1 VDANNGCVLIVSD
14 DEQASKTLSH
24 AIEQQGYNATV
35 TDSPDQAWTMLAS
48 QGYDVALLDCAP
60 QFNALHLLDRLKADP
75 ALHSIPVIL
84 LTGNDGTS
92 VLEEGLEKGAV
103 DYLPAPYSP
112 ALIQARIEAQMA
124 KRKLHDQEHDLL
136 VKAKLESDIEI
147 GRRIQLGF
155 LPASLP
161 QPPGWEVAAYFRPA
175 RQVAGDFYDSF
186 MLAQNRRLGALIA
199 DVCDKGFHAAM
210 YMALIRSL
218 FRAYGQQHYSL
229 SWMDMLTEGGGGS
242 MRRGDANAETTA
254 ARRGRGPQTGTT
266 ALRNAVTLTNDY
278 LNTNHRDN
286 MFATFFFGV
295 IDPSGGSLIYVNGGH
310 NPPAILGPDGTIKA
324 RLKPTGTPVGMMPDV
339 EYNTAQAQIDPGD
352 ILYTFTDG
360 VTDARSPSGVRF
372 NEERLLPLLQ
382 QPAAS
387 AAELLDR
394 VVTQL
399 LAHIDT
405 ADQFDDI
412 TMLAVRRAPE
422 ADV

>member
-1 VDANNGCVLIVSD
+1 VLIVTANA
-14 DEQASKTLSH
+14 ETSKTLAH
-24 AIEQQGYNATV
+24 AVEQQGYSATATESV
-35 TDSPDQAWTMLAS
+35 DQAWTMVSTQA
-48 QGYDVALLDCAP
+48 YDVLLLDCTP
-60 QFNALHLLDRLKADP
+60 QFNGLQILDRLQTDP
-75 ALHSIPVIL
+75 ALQSLPVIL
-84 LTGNDGTS
+84 LTDEDGTS
-92 VLEEGLEKGAV
+92 ILEEGLEKGAV

-112 ALIQARIEAQMA
+112 ALIQVRIEAQMT

-147 GRRIQLGF
+147 GRKIQLGF
-155 LPASLP
+155 LPANLP

-186 MLAQNRRLGALIA
+186 MLAQNRRLGVIIA

-229 SWMDMLTEGGGGS
+229 SWMDMITEGSGARRSEPGS
-242 MRRGDANAETTA
+242 ESQA

-278 LNTNHRDN
+278 LNNNHRDN
-286 MFATFFFGV
+286 MFATFVFAV
-295 IDPSGGSLIYVNGGH
+295 IDPSAGALTYVNGGH
-310 NPPAILGPDGTIKA
+310 NFPAIIGPGGTIKA
-324 RLKPTGTPVGMMPDV
+324 RLKATGTPVGMMPDV
-339 EYNTAQAQIDPGD
+339 EYGTAQAQIDPGD
-352 ILYTFTDG
+352 ILFTFTDG
-360 VTDARSPSGVRF
+360 VPDARNPAGVRF

-387 AAELLDR
+387 AAELNDR
-394 VVTQL
+394 VVTHL

-412 TMLAVRRAPE
+412 TIITVRRAPE
-422 ADV
+422 SEI